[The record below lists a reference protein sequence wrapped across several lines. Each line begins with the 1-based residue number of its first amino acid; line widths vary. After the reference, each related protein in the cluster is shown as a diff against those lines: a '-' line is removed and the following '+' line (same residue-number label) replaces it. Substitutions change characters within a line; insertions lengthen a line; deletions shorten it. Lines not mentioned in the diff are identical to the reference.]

1 MPQNNFQI
9 RNTRQILDN
18 PSSDNP
24 RVVFFPNNHGTLDE
38 NVCHDSDAS
47 KGQSGFNTFAFL
59 SFALTIFNAMRY
71 IVKNSLIDIRIFVFH
86 NRNHLEIINILIV
99 SSSVIVSNIN
109 NRNNNNNDNSNDN
122 NNNQFSTMEAN
133 TMIKQE
139 VTKKKRKRRSAF
151 SFFNPTRQE
160 NFPPLENSK
169 DEIAIGYR

>member
-24 RVVFFPNNHGTLDE
+24 RVVFFPNNHGTLDK

-71 IVKNSLIDIRIFVFH
+71 IVKNSLIDIRIFVC